1 MAVTL
6 LEQPTPWQPVYN
18 PIIYRFTSD
27 IINSF
32 EGFKFEVD
40 IYVSKI
46 QPYTST
52 FEAWRKIN
60 TLEVPPGPDGTAT
73 IYIHKYVA
81 NELTSVKRFD
91 KTFTTKDVVNNDT
104 IGDGQCQYKVVVK
117 ERFLNDFRWIF
128 DKIIK
133 YQVGGINRPEFQQ
146 ITPVTNHTLSQF
158 PGELIVVSVNGGDPT
173 GEVFDGRMFK
183 MGTDGSL
190 GANSLKTQDAQW
202 SQSSTST
209 YNKTGDIKLATK
221 KSVIG
226 DIADG
231 APRGTWN
238 GVKPL
243 EDWMDWVEPR
253 GEGTISIDD
262 DYIYRAVPQDYYFQR
277 LFTLC
282 YENIEANCHIR
293 FRGETLE
300 NSYRFITSLP
310 ESGTKLQPYDHLY
323 VGFNPPRYT
332 GGTKLKVRTDNGV
345 FIFDLMDG
353 ISSAQAQSTILSIGI
368 GPHNL
373 IGVTPE
379 SVLVGALPIIDDN
392 TTKVEW
398 WYSNSSGYES
408 GFFTGEGPKYS
419 IIYSYDIEPKC
430 SIYDKYSLLYLDKW
444 GSYVPFPFYLVK
456 EEKVKIDRQN
466 YRKNVDKLITDKN
479 GNDRW
484 GYDLYDRGLTNLDT
498 TISRSFKLTSDWL
511 SDTEKVRVEDLLQ
524 SPEVYI
530 TDEDGVVRAINITNS
545 SYESKDRRKNQLINY
560 VIVFDYAQKTR
571 MNS

>member
-73 IYIHKYVA
+73 IDIHKYVA

-173 GEVFDGRMFK
+173 GEFFDGRMFK